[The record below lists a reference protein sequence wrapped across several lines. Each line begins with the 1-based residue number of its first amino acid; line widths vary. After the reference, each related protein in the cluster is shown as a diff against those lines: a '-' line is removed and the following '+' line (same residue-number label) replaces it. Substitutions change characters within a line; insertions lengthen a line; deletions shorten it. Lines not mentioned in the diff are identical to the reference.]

1 MRPIAVGEVLQRLL
15 AGAITNRF
23 NERFAERFAPQHHAV
38 LMSAGTEI
46 AAKSVQSALAHDH
59 TLALLNLDI
68 SNAHNAVKRRIVQE
82 GLRDRFPELFG
93 SFHQLYEHDG
103 LLQQAHLASG
113 IEDASSRKGLRQGDP
128 LATALLCLTI
138 QDIFK

>member
-1 MRPIAVGEVLQRLL
+1 M
-15 AGAITNRF
+15 
-23 NERFAERFAPQHHAV
+23 
-38 LMSAGTEI
+38 
-46 AAKSVQSALAHDH
+46 
-59 TLALLNLDI
+59 
-68 SNAHNAVKRRIVQE
+68 QE